1 LRILNNP
8 FELKADKVLL
18 ISETGEKKGE
28 MDPREAFR
36 IAEEAGL
43 NVAVVSE
50 KANPPIVRLI
60 DWGKYQYE
68 RAKNEKKAR
77 AKSKALEM
85 KEIRLSPR
93 IDEHDFEFKR
103 RRAEKFL
110 QKGHALKLSLRLKG
124 RENQF
129 VDQAIEVIVEFSRK
143 LAEVSKVDE
152 TPKRMGG
159 TIVSILRPKRNEK
172 SEIRNPK

>member
-1 LRILNNP
+1 M
-8 FELKADKVLL
+8 
-18 ISETGEKKGE
+18 ISESGEKKGE
-28 MDPREAFR
+28 MDKKEAFQQ
-36 IAEEAGL
+36 AEEEGL
-43 NVAVVSE
+43 NLALVSE
-50 KANPPIVRLI
+50 KTDPPIVRLI

-68 RAKNEKKAR
+68 KRKNEQRAR
-77 AKSKALEM
+77 LKSKALEM

-110 QKGHALKLSLRLKG
+110 EKGHALKISLRLKG

-129 VDQAIEVIVEFSRK
+129 VDQAIEVLVEFSRR
-143 LAEVSKVDE
+143 LAAVSKVDQ

-159 TIVSILRPKRNEK
+159 AIVSVLRPKNK
-172 SEIRNPK
+172 Q

>member
-8 FELKADKVLL
+8 FELRTERVVL

-28 MDPREAFR
+28 IDIKEAFR
-36 IAEEAGL
+36 IANESDL

-50 KANPPIVRLI
+50 KATPPIVRLV

-77 AKSKALEM
+77 SKSKALEM

-103 RRAEKFL
+103 KRAESFL
-110 QKGHALKLSLRLKG
+110 KKGHALKISLRLKG

-129 VDQAIEVIVEFSRK
+129 VDRAIEVMVEFSRK

-159 TIVSILRPKRNEK
+159 TIVSILRPKNK
-172 SEIRNPK
+172 

>member
-1 LRILNNP
+1 LRIINNP
-8 FELKADKVLL
+8 FEIKTDKVIL

-28 MDPREAFR
+28 MDKEEAFR
-36 IAEEAGL
+36 VARESGL
-43 NVAVVSE
+43 NIAVVSE
-50 KANPPIVRLI
+50 KADPPIVRLV

-68 RAKNEKKAR
+68 KAKNEKKAR

-103 RRAEKFL
+103 KRAEKFL
-110 QKGHALKLSLRLKG
+110 QKGHTLKLSLRLKG

-129 VDQAIEVIVEFSRK
+129 VDKAISVMVDFSRK
-143 LAEVSKVDE
+143 LAEVSRVDE
-152 TPKRMGG
+152 TPRRMGG
-159 TIVSILRPKRNEK
+159 TIVSILRPKDHH
-172 SEIRNPK
+172 

>member
-1 LRILNNP
+1 MRILNNP
-8 FELKADKVLL
+8 FELRTERVVL

-28 MDPREAFR
+28 IDIKEAFR
-36 IAEEAGL
+36 IANESGL

-50 KANPPIVRLI
+50 KATPPIVRLV

-77 AKSKALEM
+77 SKSKALEM

-103 RRAEKFL
+103 KRAESFL
-110 QKGHALKLSLRLKG
+110 KKGHALKISLRLKG

-129 VDQAIEVIVEFSRK
+129 VDRVIEVMVEFSRK

-159 TIVSILRPKRNEK
+159 TIVSILRPKNK
-172 SEIRNPK
+172 